1 MNVLIACE
9 ESGVIRDAFIARGH
23 NAISCDLKPTRRPGP
38 HYQGDVRDILRRYW
52 DLIISHP
59 DCTFLTVSGIHW
71 NTNPSSYRYG
81 GHQTAE
87 ALAFAR
93 MFIDGPETAHI
104 PKRCTE
110 NPISILSTQ
119 VRKPDQIL
127 QPYDF
132 GDDASKATCLWLT
145 GLDPLPIDLT
155 KRCPGRVVFHNGK
168 LRERWSNQTDSGQ
181 NRLGPSPTR
190 AEQRS
195 ATYQGIADAM
205 AAHWG

>member
-23 NAISCDLKPTRRPGP
+23 NAVSCDLKPTRRPGP
-38 HYQGDVRDILRRYW
+38 HYQGDARDILRRYW
-52 DLIISHP
+52 DLIIAHP

-71 NTNPSSYRYG
+71 NTNPTSYRYG
-81 GHQTAE
+81 GHQTAD

-110 NPISILSTQ
+110 NPISILSTR
-119 VRKPDQIL
+119 VRKPDQIV

-132 GDDASKATCLWLT
+132 GDDASKATCFWLH
-145 GLDPLPIDLT
+145 GLAPLPVDPA
-155 KRCPGRVVFHNGK
+155 KRCPGRWVMHKGI

-205 AAHWG
+205 AAAWG